1 MVLHQEEEWLTQDRP
16 RPPTS
21 QRRHK
26 LQRFHPTLCRSVEG
40 MAARSCYS
48 MLDLFRLRSLCS
60 QHFFP
65 RPHYIPDLSAHV
77 GAQFSLK
84 DQLTRSQSFTAKSLF
99 SWSPKSTKSPSL
111 FSMVLPSVALLLSE
125 TPEGGYE
132 SILENADIQ
141 RFIWEHLNDVDRVI
155 HCLGHA
161 SATVSALKLFL
172 AAPEVVILG
181 HDLRRPR
188 PRTFQDGQDLH
199 LASVQECH
207 KRARFPW
214 Y

>member
-111 FSMVLPSVALLLSE
+111 FSMVLPSVPLLLSMRRRKE
-125 TPEGGYE
+125 DMRVFLRTPTSNASFGSTSMT
-132 SILENADIQ
+132 SIGLSIALVTLAPPSQ
-141 RFIWEHLNDVDRVI
+141 LSSSSWQHLKT
-155 HCLGHA
+155 
-161 SATVSALKLFL
+161 SS
-172 AAPEVVILG
+172 
-181 HDLRRPR
+181 
-188 PRTFQDGQDLH
+188 
-199 LASVQECH
+199 
-207 KRARFPW
+207 
-214 Y
+214 

>member
-1 MVLHQEEEWLTQDRP
+1 MVLL
-16 RPPTS
+16 
-21 QRRHK
+21 
-26 LQRFHPTLCRSVEG
+26 
-40 MAARSCYS
+40 
-48 MLDLFRLRSLCS
+48 
-60 QHFFP
+60 
-65 RPHYIPDLSAHV
+65 
-77 GAQFSLK
+77 
-84 DQLTRSQSFTAKSLF
+84 
-99 SWSPKSTKSPSL
+99 
-111 FSMVLPSVALLLSE
+111 SVALLLSE

-214 Y
+214 YCRYHAHLDPQLFSYRPPSRRPYTQVCGVRLARTTRPRNARAQGHNHQLPRPHTHRLHILSPRFPSHRLILARSRLDPISRV